1 MSDPS
6 DDLIGNQQFD
16 DLDGDGVVDTVVE
29 YFDDNSSIAT
39 YDTDGDGKV
48 DAADIDSD
56 GDGKV
61 DLAVI
66 DLGNGQVG
74 VYEDPSDTSAQ
85 PTVVDLEEATEM
97 APDLVETFGDE
108 LGESTF
114 EPTGFDGSDSDD
126 EDDDDKDKDS
136 DKDDDS
142 DKGSDGPT
150 SWFAGEDPDDDTKN
164 VDFDDEDD
172 DEKDADDDGKHPQG
186 DPTSTGLVGD
196 PFGDAELWFEQA
208 VNGTC
213 GPSAIAQIVSEY
225 TGETFANEEEF
236 AEWAVDN
243 GVMEVLPD
251 GTTTGMYA
259 DDIVD
264 MLEAHGV
271 PAELEEGLEIQ
282 DLKEMLA
289 DDVGVAVMVDADE
302 YWGPMYGY
310 DPGPENNAVNHIVMV
325 TGIDED
331 KGVVYVN
338 DTGTPDGEAMEIPIE
353 YFEDAWEDGN
363 NQAVVCDEPAP
374 DTAAS
379 TVGSGLP
386 QSDAVSTMLDGK
398 WALLPVVLRGDEV
411 AAAKA

>member
-16 DLDGDGVVDTVVE
+16 DLDGDGVADTVVE

-85 PTVVDLEEATEM
+85 PTVVDLEEATQL
-97 APDLVETFGDE
+97 APDLVDTFGDE
-108 LGESTF
+108 LGESEF
-114 EPTGFDGSDSDD
+114 EQTGFD
-126 EDDDDKDKDS
+126 EDDKDS
-136 DKDDDS
+136 DKDDKDS
-142 DKGSDGPT
+142 DEDKDEDEDEKDSDGPT
-150 SWFAGEDPDDDTKN
+150 SWFADGDSGDDAKN
-164 VDFDDEDD
+164 VDFDTEDD
-172 DEKDADDDGKHPQG
+172 DEDADDDGKHPQG
-186 DPTSTGLVGD
+186 DPTSTELVGD

-236 AEWAVDN
+236 AAWAVDN

-259 DDIVD
+259 TDIVD

-271 PAELEEGLEIQ
+271 PAELEDGLEIE

-386 QSDAVSTMLDGK
+386 QSEAVSTMLDGK
-398 WALLPVVLRGDEV
+398 WAMLPVVLRGDEV
-411 AAAKA
+411 AAARA

>member
-85 PTVVDLEEATEM
+85 PTVVDLEQATEL
-97 APDLVETFGDE
+97 APDLVDTFGDE
-108 LGESTF
+108 LGESQF
-114 EPTGFDGSDSDD
+114 EQTGFDSDD
-126 EDDDDKDKDS
+126 EDEDDKDS
-136 DKDDDS
+136 DKDEDEDDKDS
-142 DKGSDGPT
+142 SSPT
-150 SWFAGEDPDDDTKN
+150 SWFADGDSKDDTKN
-164 VDFDDEDD
+164 VDFEDEDD

-186 DPTSTGLVGD
+186 DPNSTSLVGD

-213 GPSAIAQIVSEY
+213 APSAIAQIVSEY

-236 AEWAVDN
+236 ANWAIEN

-259 DDIVD
+259 PDIVD

-271 PAELEEGLEIQ
+271 PAELEDGLEIQ

-310 DPGPENNAVNHIVMV
+310 DPGPEDNAINHIVMV

-374 DTAAS
+374 DTAAA

-386 QSDAVSTMLDGK
+386 QSESVSSLLEGK
-398 WALLPVVLRGDEV
+398 WAMLPVVLRGDEV

>member
-85 PTVVDLEEATEM
+85 PTVVDLEQATEL
-97 APDLVETFGDE
+97 APDLVDTFGDE
-108 LGESTF
+108 LGESQF
-114 EPTGFDGSDSDD
+114 EQTGFDSDD
-126 EDDDDKDKDS
+126 EDEDDKDS
-136 DKDDDS
+136 DKDEDEDDKDS
-142 DKGSDGPT
+142 SSPT
-150 SWFAGEDPDDDTKN
+150 SWFADGDSKDDTKN
-164 VDFDDEDD
+164 VDFEDEDD
-172 DEKDADDDGKHPQG
+172 DEKDADGDGKHPQG
-186 DPTSTGLVGD
+186 DPNSTSLVGD

-213 GPSAIAQIVSEY
+213 APSAIAQIVSEY

-236 AEWAVDN
+236 ANWAIEN

-259 DDIVD
+259 PDIVD

-271 PAELEEGLEIQ
+271 PAELEDGLEIQ

-310 DPGPENNAVNHIVMV
+310 DPGPEDNAINHIVMV

-374 DTAAS
+374 DTAAA

-386 QSDAVSTMLDGK
+386 QSESVSSLLDGK
-398 WALLPVVLRGDEV
+398 WAMLPVVLRGDEV

>member
-85 PTVVDLEEATEM
+85 PTVVDLEQATEL
-97 APDLVETFGDE
+97 APDLVDTFGDE
-108 LGESTF
+108 LGESQF
-114 EPTGFDGSDSDD
+114 EQTGFDSDD
-126 EDDDDKDKDS
+126 EDEDDKDS
-136 DKDDDS
+136 DEDS
-142 DKGSDGPT
+142 DEDDKDSSSPT
-150 SWFAGEDPDDDTKN
+150 SWFADGDSKDDTKN
-164 VDFDDEDD
+164 VDFEDEDD

-186 DPTSTGLVGD
+186 DPNSTSLVGD

-213 GPSAIAQIVSEY
+213 APSAIAQIVSEY

-236 AEWAVDN
+236 ANWAIEN

-259 DDIVD
+259 PDIVD

-271 PAELEEGLEIQ
+271 PAELEDGLEIQ

-310 DPGPENNAVNHIVMV
+310 DPGPEDNAINHIVMV

-374 DTAAS
+374 DTAAA

-386 QSDAVSTMLDGK
+386 QSESVSSLLEGK
-398 WALLPVVLRGDEV
+398 WAMLPVVLRGDEV

>member
-74 VYEDPSDTSAQ
+74 VYEDPGDTSAQ
-85 PTVVDLEEATEM
+85 PTVVDLEQATEL
-97 APDLVETFGDE
+97 APDLVDSFGDE
-108 LGESTF
+108 LGESEF
-114 EPTGFDGSDSDD
+114 QQTGFG
-126 EDDDDKDKDS
+126 DDDD
-136 DKDDDS
+136 DDEK
-142 DKGSDGPT
+142 KGSDGPT
-150 SWFAGEDPDDDTKN
+150 SWFADGETQDDDDTKN
-164 VDFDDEDD
+164 IDFDDDD
-172 DEKDADDDGKHPQG
+172 DDDQDDDGKHPQG
-186 DPTSTGLVGD
+186 DPDSTSLVGD

-213 GPSAIAQIVSEY
+213 APSAIAQIVSEY
-225 TGETFANEEEF
+225 TGQTFTNEEEF
-236 AEWAVDN
+236 ATWAVEN

-259 DDIVD
+259 PDIVD
-264 MLEAHGV
+264 MLEAYDV
-271 PAELEEGLEIQ
+271 PAELEDGLEIQ

-310 DPGPENNAVNHIVMV
+310 DPGPENNAINHIVML

-386 QSDAVSTMLDGK
+386 QSDSVSSLLEGK
-398 WALLPVVLRGDEV
+398 WAMLPVVLRGDEV
-411 AAAKA
+411 AAARA

>member
-74 VYEDPSDTSAQ
+74 VYEDPGDTSAQ
-85 PTVVDLEEATEM
+85 PTVVDLEQATEL
-97 APDLVETFGDE
+97 APDLVDSFGDE
-108 LGESTF
+108 LGESEF
-114 EPTGFDGSDSDD
+114 QQTGFG
-126 EDDDDKDKDS
+126 DDDD
-136 DKDDDS
+136 DDEK
-142 DKGSDGPT
+142 KGSDGPT
-150 SWFAGEDPDDDTKN
+150 SWFADGETQDDDDTKN
-164 VDFDDEDD
+164 IDFDDDD
-172 DEKDADDDGKHPQG
+172 DDDQDDDGKHPQG
-186 DPTSTGLVGD
+186 DPDSTSLVGD

-213 GPSAIAQIVSEY
+213 APSAIAQIVSEY
-225 TGETFANEEEF
+225 TGQTFTNEEEF
-236 AEWAVDN
+236 ATWAVEN

-259 DDIVD
+259 PDIVD
-264 MLEAHGV
+264 MLEAYDV
-271 PAELEEGLEIQ
+271 PAELEDGLEIQ

-310 DPGPENNAVNHIVMV
+310 DPGPENNAINHIVML

-379 TVGSGLP
+379 AVGSGLP
-386 QSDAVSTMLDGK
+386 QSDAVSSLLEGK
-398 WALLPVVLRGDEV
+398 WALLHVVLRGDEV
-411 AAAKA
+411 AAARA

>member
-16 DLDGDGVVDTVVE
+16 DLDGDGVIDTVVE
-29 YFDDNSSIAT
+29 YFDDNTSIAT
-39 YDTDGDGKV
+39 YDTDGDGEV

-61 DLAVI
+61 DLAVV
-66 DLGNGQVG
+66 DLGNGEVG
-74 VYEDPSDTSAQ
+74 VYEDPSNPSAQ
-85 PTVVDLEEATEM
+85 PVVMDLEEAAEV
-97 APDLVETFGDE
+97 APDLVSTFGDE
-108 LGESTF
+108 LGESDF
-114 EPTGFDGSDSDD
+114 EQTDFDTDSDD
-126 EDDDDKDKDS
+126 EDEDDKDSPQDDEDEDEKDS
-136 DKDDDS
+136 DT
-142 DKGSDGPT
+142 PT
-150 SWFAGEDPDDDTKN
+150 SWFAPADDSDDKDADP
-164 VDFDDEDD
+164 VDFDDEDED
-172 DEKDADDDGKHPQG
+172 DSDDDGKHPQG
-186 DPTSTGLVGD
+186 DPSSTGLVGD

-236 AEWAVDN
+236 ATWAIDN

-259 DDIVD
+259 DDIVE

-386 QSDAVSTMLDGK
+386 QSEAVSTMLDGK

-411 AAAKA
+411 AAATA

>member
-85 PTVVDLEEATEM
+85 PTVVDLEQATEL
-97 APDLVETFGDE
+97 APDLVDSFGDE
-108 LGESTF
+108 LGESEF
-114 EPTGFDGSDSDD
+114 QQTGFGG
-126 EDDDDKDKDS
+126 DDDDDGK
-136 DKDDDS
+136 
-142 DKGSDGPT
+142 KGSDGPT
-150 SWFAGEDPDDDTKN
+150 SWFADGDTQDDDDTKN
-164 VDFDDEDD
+164 IDFDDDD
-172 DEKDADDDGKHPQG
+172 DDDDDDGKHPQG
-186 DPTSTGLVGD
+186 DPDSTSLVGD

-213 GPSAIAQIVSEY
+213 APSAIAQIVSEY
-225 TGETFANEEEF
+225 TGQTFTNEEEF
-236 AEWAVDN
+236 ATWAVEN

-259 DDIVD
+259 PDIVD
-264 MLEAHGV
+264 MLEAYDV
-271 PAELEEGLEIQ
+271 PAELEDGLEIQ

-310 DPGPENNAVNHIVMV
+310 DPGPENNAINHIVML

-386 QSDAVSTMLDGK
+386 QSDSVSSLLEGK
-398 WALLPVVLRGDEV
+398 WAMLPVVLRGDEV
-411 AAAKA
+411 AAARA

>member
-29 YFDDNSSIAT
+29 YFDDNTSIAT
-39 YDTDGDGKV
+39 YDTDGDGEV

-56 GDGKV
+56 GDGEV
-61 DLAVI
+61 DLAVV
-66 DLGNGQVG
+66 DLGNGEVG
-74 VYEDPSDTSAQ
+74 VYEDPTNTSAQ
-85 PTVVDLEEATEM
+85 PTVMTLEEAAEI
-97 APDLVETFGDE
+97 APDLVDTFGDE
-108 LGESTF
+108 LGESEF
-114 EPTGFDGSDSDD
+114 EQTGFDGDKDSD
-126 EDDDDKDKDS
+126 EDDEKDKDS
-136 DKDDDS
+136 DEDEKDS
-142 DKGSDGPT
+142 DSPT
-150 SWFAGEDPDDDTKN
+150 SWFAPDDKDDTKN
-164 VDFDDEDD
+164 VDYEDEDDEDD
-172 DEKDADDDGKHPQG
+172 KDDDGKHPQG
-186 DPTSTGLVGD
+186 DPSSTGLVGD

-236 AEWAVDN
+236 ANWAIDN

-271 PAELEEGLEIQ
+271 PAELEQGLEIQ

-310 DPGPENNAVNHIVMV
+310 DPGPEDNAINHIVMV

-411 AAAKA
+411 AAAQA

>member
-85 PTVVDLEEATEM
+85 PTVVDLEQATEL
-97 APDLVETFGDE
+97 APDLVDTFGDE
-108 LGESTF
+108 LGESQF
-114 EPTGFDGSDSDD
+114 EQTGFDSDD
-126 EDDDDKDKDS
+126 EDEDDKDS
-136 DKDDDS
+136 S
-142 DKGSDGPT
+142 SPT
-150 SWFAGEDPDDDTKN
+150 SWFADGDSKDDTKN
-164 VDFDDEDD
+164 VDFEDEDD
-172 DEKDADDDGKHPQG
+172 DEKDADGDGKHPQG
-186 DPTSTGLVGD
+186 DPNSTSLVGD

-213 GPSAIAQIVSEY
+213 APSAIAQIVSEY

-236 AEWAVDN
+236 ANWAIEN

-259 DDIVD
+259 PDIVD

-271 PAELEEGLEIQ
+271 PAELEDGLEIQ

-310 DPGPENNAVNHIVMV
+310 DPGPEDNAINHIVMV

-374 DTAAS
+374 DTAAA

-386 QSDAVSTMLDGK
+386 QSESVSSLLDGK
-398 WALLPVVLRGDEV
+398 WAMLPVVLRGDEV